1 MILFYVL
8 FSNYSINLKNIVHLE
23 ELDQEIASNHAT
35 LLPLLFDL
43 MNDPNT
49 EIPKQACNALDAIL
63 EGLDDEILQY
73 LPTLMERLL
82 LLLDNGPNEVKTT
95 VTAAI
100 GSAAH
105 AAGSVSFFILYN
117 ILSII

>member
-1 MILFYVL
+1 
-8 FSNYSINLKNIVHLE
+8 
-23 ELDQEIASNHAT
+23 
-35 LLPLLFDL
+35 
-43 MNDPNT
+43 MNDPNA

-63 EGLDDEILQY
+63 EGLDDEILHY

-82 LLLDNGPNEVKTT
+82 LLLDNGPSEVKAT

-105 AAGSVSFFILYN
+105 ASGSVSFFIF
-117 ILSII
+117 IIFSDDVKLIFLFYLISCFNLGI

>member
-1 MILFYVL
+1 M
-8 FSNYSINLKNIVHLE
+8 
-23 ELDQEIASNHAT
+23 DQEIAANHAI

-63 EGLDDEILQY
+63 EGLDDDILHY

-82 LLLDNGPNEVKTT
+82 LLLDNGPNEVKAT

-105 AAGSVSFFILYN
+105 AAGNVSLFF
-117 ILSII
+117 LSNT